1 VNREK
6 QSYIRIDNGPVIIA
20 QAIENWAKTRGE
32 RAVLKRLQKGFEH
45 AGSNAYG
52 RVSDCAD
59 GKNRYG

>member
-1 VNREK
+1 VNRK
-6 QSYIRIDNGPVIIA
+6 KPSYIRVDNGPEFIA
-20 QAIENWAKTRGE
+20 RAIDDWAKTRGD
-32 RAVLKRLQKGFEH
+32 RAALKRLQKGFEY